1 MQGIDLKKI
10 RTDLGL
16 NQTQFG
22 IELGFTPKGAQRS
35 VHALESG
42 ERPIKDTIAK
52 LAQILHASAPTPP
65 EDLEPEDE

>member
-1 MQGIDLKKI
+1 MQGSELKEI
-10 RTDLGL
+10 RNGLGL

-42 ERPIKDTIAK
+42 ERPIKDIIAK
-52 LAQILHASAPTPP
+52 LANMLAARNNEEQ
-65 EDLEPEDE
+65 